1 MSEFK
6 LTTEGIRYIALFE
19 SLTGGMARDCIVD
32 EDNERI
38 IFVIKKGDMGAAI
51 GRKGSNIN
59 RVKKSVGKQIEIVE
73 YSEDVKEFLENLFQ
87 PAAIKNVMVVNKNN
101 KRLAYVEVANKDKGI
116 AIGRDGRNILKAL
129 LLAQRLL
136 GFVDIVIQLVSG
148 VY

>member
-1 MSEFK
+1 MSRKGLPDFF
-6 LTTEGIRYIALFE
+6 GDFGNRRRE
-19 SLTGGMARDCIVD
+19 SKFLDELAVRTKQNHACGVVD
-32 EDNERI
+32 RI

-73 YSEDVKEFLENLFQ
+73 YSDDVKEFLENLFQ

-116 AIGRDGRNILKAL
+116 AIGRDGRNILKAKM
-129 LLAQRLL
+129 LAQRHH
-136 GFVDIVIQLVSG
+136 GVDDIIIQ
-148 VY
+148 

>member
-116 AIGRDGRNILKAL
+116 AIGRDGRNILKPKM
-129 LLAQRLL
+129 LAQRHH
-136 GFVDIVIQLVSG
+136 GIDDIIIQ
-148 VY
+148 

>member
-19 SLTGGMARDCIVD
+19 SLTGGMARDCVVD
-32 EDNERI
+32 AENDRI

-73 YSEDVKEFLENLFQ
+73 YSDDVKEFLENLFQ

-116 AIGRDGRNILKAL
+116 AIGRDGRNILKAKM
-129 LLAQRLL
+129 LAQRHH
-136 GFVDIVIQLVSG
+136 GVDDIIIQ
-148 VY
+148 

>member
-19 SLTGGMARDCIVD
+19 SLTGGMARDCVVD
-32 EDNERI
+32 AENERI

-73 YSEDVKEFLENLFQ
+73 YSDDVKEFLENLFQ
-87 PAAIKNVMVVNKNN
+87 PAAIKNVVVVNKND

-116 AIGRDGRNILKAL
+116 AIE
-129 LLAQRLL
+129 AQHLFL
-136 GFVDIVIQLVSG
+136 MINKTQFICPA
-148 VY
+148 

>member
-19 SLTGGMARDCIVD
+19 SLTGGVARDCIVD
-32 EDNERI
+32 EENGRI

-73 YSEDVKEFLENLFQ
+73 YSDDVKEFLENLFQ
-87 PAAIKNVMVVNKNN
+87 PAAIKNVMIVNKNN
-101 KRLAYVEVANKDKGI
+101 KRLAYVEVAI
-116 AIGRDGRNILKAL
+116 RTRAL
-129 LLAQRLL
+129 PSAEMAAT
-136 GFVDIVIQLVSG
+136 
-148 VY
+148 Y

>member
-19 SLTGGMARDCIVD
+19 SLTGGMARDCVVD
-32 EDNERI
+32 SDNDRI

-73 YSEDVKEFLENLFQ
+73 YSDDVKEFLENLFQ

-116 AIGRDGRNILKAL
+116 AIGRDGRNILKDKM
-129 LLAQRLL
+129 LAHRHH
-136 GFVDIVIQLVSG
+136 GVDDIIIQ
-148 VY
+148 

>member
-19 SLTGGMARDCIVD
+19 SLTGGMARDCVVD
-32 EDNERI
+32 EDNDRI

-59 RVKKSVGKQIEIVE
+59 RVKKSMGKQIEIVE
-73 YSEDVKEFLENLFQ
+73 HSDDVKEFLENLFQ

-116 AIGRDGRNILKAL
+116 AIGRDGRNILRPRCWLKGIMA
-129 LLAQRLL
+129 
-136 GFVDIVIQLVSG
+136 
-148 VY
+148 

>member
-1 MSEFK
+1 MLRMSEFK

-19 SLTGGMARDCIVD
+19 SLTGGMARDCVVD
-32 EDNERI
+32 EDNDRI

-73 YSEDVKEFLENLFQ
+73 YSDNVNEFLENLFQ
-87 PAAIKNVMVVNKNN
+87 PASIKNVNVVNMNN

-116 AIGRDGRNILKAL
+116 AIGRDGRNILKAKM
-129 LLAQRLL
+129 LAQRHHD
-136 GFVDIVIQLVSG
+136 VDDIIIQ
-148 VY
+148 

>member
-1 MSEFK
+1 V
-6 LTTEGIRYIALFE
+6 
-19 SLTGGMARDCIVD
+19 ARDCVVD
-32 EDNERI
+32 EDNDRI

-73 YSEDVKEFLENLFQ
+73 YSDDVKEFLENVFQ

-116 AIGRDGRNILKAL
+116 AIGRDGRNILKAKM
-129 LLAQRLL
+129 LAQRHH
-136 GFVDIVIQLVSG
+136 GVDDVIIQ
-148 VY
+148 

>member
-1 MSEFK
+1 
-6 LTTEGIRYIALFE
+6 
-19 SLTGGMARDCIVD
+19 MARDCVVD
-32 EDNERI
+32 EENERI

-87 PAAIKNVMVVNKNN
+87 PAAIKNVMVVNKNS

-116 AIGRDGRNILKAL
+116 AIGRDGRNILKAKM
-129 LLAQRLL
+129 LAQRHH
-136 GFVDIVIQLVSG
+136 GVDDIIIQ
-148 VY
+148 